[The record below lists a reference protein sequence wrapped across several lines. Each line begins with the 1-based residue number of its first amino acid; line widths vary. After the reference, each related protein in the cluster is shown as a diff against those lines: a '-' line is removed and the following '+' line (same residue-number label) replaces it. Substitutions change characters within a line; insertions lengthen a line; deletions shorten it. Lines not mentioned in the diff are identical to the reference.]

1 VKSRPSRELCVY
13 SGATVGGQAGQEW
26 DDLSMSHWHECRQF
40 YRKQMNQSRRYNSAA
55 VDYACESMRAK
66 YSDTQF
72 ASVSSDF
79 DLNKRIGANE
89 IVNKDATNR
98 EVAVG

>member
-1 VKSRPSRELCVY
+1 MLHCTNASNS
-13 SGATVGGQAGQEW
+13 TVNKRIKVEGTIPPTA
-26 DDLSMSHWHECRQF
+26 
-40 YRKQMNQSRRYNSAA
+40 
-55 VDYACESMRAK
+55 DYACESMRAK
-66 YSDTQF
+66 YSDTKF

-79 DLNKRIGANE
+79 DLNKRIGAND